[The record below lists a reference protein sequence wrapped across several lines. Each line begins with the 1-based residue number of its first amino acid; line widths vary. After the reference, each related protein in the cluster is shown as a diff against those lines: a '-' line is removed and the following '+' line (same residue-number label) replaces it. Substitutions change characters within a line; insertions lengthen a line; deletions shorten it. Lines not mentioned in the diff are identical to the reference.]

1 MGDERGGVVTSG
13 DIALRIGNRM
23 RLREP
28 RWFLESEGWGRDW
41 SLRLTRRF
49 RGTRLEANAGIPRAT
64 NAAST

>member
-1 MGDERGGVVTSG
+1 
-13 DIALRIGNRM
+13 M

-28 RWFLESEGWGRDW
+28 RWFLESEGWGRDR

-49 RGTRLEANAGIPRAT
+49 RGTRLEANADIPRAT